1 MSVPETGTLEP
12 NYGQSGS
19 SAPNSGSAQLE
30 EGPAFGDSSPS
41 IEDPPPTA
49 VPAPE
54 HGLTYYRLV
63 NFIIKVLVNAAALWV
78 AARFVPGIELT
89 ADIWQI
95 LLIALV
101 FGLINTFLKPVLKV
115 LSLPV
120 IILTLGL
127 FAIIVNVILLAITA
141 GLMDGLTIDG
151 FLPALLGAI
160 VISIVSAI
168 LNAIIPDSA

>member
-1 MSVPETGTLEP
+1 MASWVAPVLPFLALKIRERHRG
-12 NYGQSGS
+12 GGS
-19 SAPNSGSAQLE
+19 ST
-30 EGPAFGDSSPS
+30 
-41 IEDPPPTA
+41 IT
-49 VPAPE
+49 
-54 HGLTYYRLV
+54 RV

-78 AARFVPGIELT
+78 AARFVPGIDLT

-101 FGLINTFLKPVLKV
+101 FGLINTFLKPILKL

-168 LNAIIPDSA
+168 LNAIIPDPA

>member
-1 MSVPETGTLEP
+1 M
-12 NYGQSGS
+12 
-19 SAPNSGSAQLE
+19 
-30 EGPAFGDSSPS
+30 
-41 IEDPPPTA
+41 
-49 VPAPE
+49 
-54 HGLTYYRLV
+54 
-63 NFIIKVLVNAAALWV
+63 NFIIKVLINAAALWV

-89 ADIWQI
+89 ADVWQI

-101 FGLINTFLKPVLKV
+101 FGLINAVLKPILKV

-141 GLMDGLTIDG
+141 GLMDGLTIVG

-168 LNAIIPDSA
+168 LNAIIPDPN

>member
-1 MSVPETGTLEP
+1 M
-12 NYGQSGS
+12 
-19 SAPNSGSAQLE
+19 
-30 EGPAFGDSSPS
+30 
-41 IEDPPPTA
+41 
-49 VPAPE
+49 
-54 HGLTYYRLV
+54 
-63 NFIIKVLVNAAALWV
+63 NFIIKVLINAAALWV
-78 AARFVPGIELT
+78 AARFVPGIDLT

-101 FGLINTFLKPVLKV
+101 FGLINTFLKPILKI

-141 GLMDGLTIDG
+141 ALMDGLTIDG
-151 FLPALLGAI
+151 FLAALLGAI

-168 LNAIIPDSA
+168 LSAVIPDSN

>member
-1 MSVPETGTLEP
+1 
-12 NYGQSGS
+12 
-19 SAPNSGSAQLE
+19 
-30 EGPAFGDSSPS
+30 
-41 IEDPPPTA
+41 
-49 VPAPE
+49 
-54 HGLTYYRLV
+54 V
-63 NFIIKVLVNAAALWV
+63 NFVIKVLINEAALWV
-78 AARFVPGIELT
+78 AARFVPGIDLT

-101 FGLINTFLKPVLKV
+101 FGLINAVLKPILKV

-141 GLMDGLTIDG
+141 ALMDGLTIDG
-151 FLPALLGAI
+151 FLPALLGSI

-168 LNAIIPDSA
+168 LNAIIPDPS

>member
-1 MSVPETGTLEP
+1 
-12 NYGQSGS
+12 
-19 SAPNSGSAQLE
+19 
-30 EGPAFGDSSPS
+30 
-41 IEDPPPTA
+41 
-49 VPAPE
+49 
-54 HGLTYYRLV
+54 V

-78 AARFVPGIELT
+78 AARFVPGIDLT

-101 FGLINTFLKPVLKV
+101 FGLINTFLKPILKI

-151 FLPALLGAI
+151 FLPALLGSI

-168 LNAIIPDSA
+168 LSSIIPDSN

>member
-1 MSVPETGTLEP
+1 
-12 NYGQSGS
+12 
-19 SAPNSGSAQLE
+19 
-30 EGPAFGDSSPS
+30 
-41 IEDPPPTA
+41 
-49 VPAPE
+49 
-54 HGLTYYRLV
+54 V
-63 NFIIKVLVNAAALWV
+63 NFIIKVLINAAALWV

-89 ADIWQI
+89 ADVWQI

-101 FGLINTFLKPVLKV
+101 FGLINAVLKPILKL

-141 GLMDGLTIDG
+141 GLMDG
-151 FLPALLGAI
+151 FLPALLGSI

-168 LNAIIPDSA
+168 LNAIIPDPN